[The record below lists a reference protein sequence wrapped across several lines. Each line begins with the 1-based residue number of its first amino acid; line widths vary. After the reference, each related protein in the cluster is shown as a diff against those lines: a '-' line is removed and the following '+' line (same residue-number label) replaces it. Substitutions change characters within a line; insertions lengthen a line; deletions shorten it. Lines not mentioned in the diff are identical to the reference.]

1 MSEAPDGEREPFP
14 YIRLPWPAVAAVLL
28 VFVAL
33 LLAAGLFA
41 NRNLRPQVRLV
52 PTNSAVALAVP
63 AITVLATQAPTPL
76 VAPTTARPTSTEVP
90 AVTAHAASPTQS
102 SAFTPT
108 PRPTID
114 PALASEVSKAFDEY
128 WQVRSQ
134 ALLELDS
141 SHLRDAMAGD
151 HLESMTRRIDE
162 LRSENRAIKT
172 DVDHEIHIVQ
182 VSPDAARVVDD
193 YISNTIYVDPITK
206 QPLSEPASD
215 ELRVLYQ
222 LQKLDGTWKVVDSV
236 SAD

>member
-1 MSEAPDGEREPFP
+1 
-14 YIRLPWPAVAAVLL
+14 
-28 VFVAL
+28 
-33 LLAAGLFA
+33 
-41 NRNLRPQVRLV
+41 
-52 PTNSAVALAVP
+52 
-63 AITVLATQAPTPL
+63 
-76 VAPTTARPTSTEVP
+76 
-90 AVTAHAASPTQS
+90 
-102 SAFTPT
+102 
-108 PRPTID
+108 
-114 PALASEVSKAFDEY
+114 
-128 WQVRSQ
+128 
-134 ALLELDS
+134 
-141 SHLRDAMAGD
+141 
-151 HLESMTRRIDE
+151 MTRRIDE